1 MAASVRESRRL
12 VYVSGAPGSGKTS
25 LAAPLAA
32 ELGYPLLGK
41 DRIKE
46 TLHDALG
53 APEPDLA
60 WSRRLGGA
68 AMELLWALAAD
79 APAVVIEA
87 NFRPHSEY
95 ERAKLSGLAAHPVE
109 VHCACPPELALERYN
124 ARVTHAVHVVTTLTL
139 EAMGEYDRPVGVGTL
154 VTVDTTRTV
163 DVTAVATAVRRC
175 LTGGI
180 AARRPRGTPRANR
193 SRARPA
199 SGR

>member
-1 MAASVRESRRL
+1 MRDSRRL

-25 LAAPLAA
+25 LAIPLAA
-32 ELGYPLLGK
+32 ELGYTLLAK

-53 APEPDLA
+53 APESDLA

-95 ERAKLSGLAAHPVE
+95 EKAKLSDLAARPVE
-109 VHCACPPELALERYN
+109 VHCAC
-124 ARVTHAVHVVTTLTL
+124 
-139 EAMGEYDRPVGVGTL
+139 
-154 VTVDTTRTV
+154 
-163 DVTAVATAVRRC
+163 
-175 LTGGI
+175 
-180 AARRPRGTPRANR
+180 RPRPEPVISMTQIGGCQSVRALNDIV
-193 SRARPA
+193 PA
-199 SGR
+199 ACPGWNL